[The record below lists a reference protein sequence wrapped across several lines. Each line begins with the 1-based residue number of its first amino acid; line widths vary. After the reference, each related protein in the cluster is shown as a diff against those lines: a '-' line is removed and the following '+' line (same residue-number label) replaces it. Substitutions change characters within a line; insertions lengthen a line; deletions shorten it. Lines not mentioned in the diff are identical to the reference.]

1 MKNIIIQIKIL
12 IYNLI
17 ITPYLKYRKKNKLIK
32 NTIDWDKERL
42 LKYGFGYSSTKEN
55 LLSNLRMKIHFI
67 EKGLTMPE
75 IRPCFGIMR
84 LKQIAEIT
92 EKLGNSN
99 AYEFEMQYAHKL
111 MIEYLQYH
119 SSHNIELPL
128 EHIFF
133 INKIIKTTEFTKDT
147 PPTQQRHYTK
157 SEYFNISDGSF
168 SQIALS
174 RHSVRNYIDKPIDQL
189 VFKEIAKIANT
200 APSACNRQP
209 CRMHVITNRLLIN
222 SIFTLGV
229 GCNGFGHL
237 APALIIVTS
246 DLECRDNITERFQVG
261 VDAGFYGMNLLYAL
275 HEKHI
280 GTCVLN
286 WDNIKEQDE
295 KLRQIVPSLT
305 DSETV
310 LFFIS
315 CGYTPDEFYIPL
327 GLRKNNNIV
336 WSE

>member
-111 MIEYLQYH
+111 MI
-119 SSHNIELPL
+119 
-128 EHIFF
+128 
-133 INKIIKTTEFTKDT
+133 
-147 PPTQQRHYTK
+147 
-157 SEYFNISDGSF
+157 
-168 SQIALS
+168 
-174 RHSVRNYIDKPIDQL
+174 
-189 VFKEIAKIANT
+189 
-200 APSACNRQP
+200 
-209 CRMHVITNRLLIN
+209 
-222 SIFTLGV
+222 
-229 GCNGFGHL
+229 
-237 APALIIVTS
+237 
-246 DLECRDNITERFQVG
+246 
-261 VDAGFYGMNLLYAL
+261 
-275 HEKHI
+275 
-280 GTCVLN
+280 
-286 WDNIKEQDE
+286 
-295 KLRQIVPSLT
+295 
-305 DSETV
+305 
-310 LFFIS
+310 
-315 CGYTPDEFYIPL
+315 
-327 GLRKNNNIV
+327 
-336 WSE
+336 